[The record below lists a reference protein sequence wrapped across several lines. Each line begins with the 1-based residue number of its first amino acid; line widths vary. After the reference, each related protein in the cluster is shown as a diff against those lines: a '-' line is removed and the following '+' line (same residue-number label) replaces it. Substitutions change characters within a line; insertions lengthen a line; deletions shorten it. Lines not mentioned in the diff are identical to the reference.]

1 MKFTLPLWYK
11 IFNYI
16 EKGNKGFEHMK
27 QGIFELNEIFK
38 SYEYEVGNVYINML
52 VGGSEYIKMS

>member
-38 SYEYEVGNVYINML
+38 SYEYEVVL
-52 VGGSEYIKMS
+52 LADKC